1 MEQDWQFL
9 YNLNRII
16 KSILLTWCRYA
27 PTVLRKA
34 DLGGLSALNM
44 KCGTTRAVSMLGRG
58 QSGFDCNG
66 NQTQIIQP
74 ERQY

>member
-1 MEQDWQFL
+1 M
-9 YNLNRII
+9 
-16 KSILLTWCRYA
+16 
-27 PTVLRKA
+27 LRKA

-66 NQTQIIQP
+66 NQTDYKTR
-74 ERQY
+74 EAALEYLLMTTGSC